1 MKYIT
6 VIWLLIVSGSKLQAQ
21 SPGDLSSI
29 RSLKQ
34 LSVWIDSLSAKKNTG
49 GVNFGYAQLDQ
60 ALWNGIPVHEVR
72 LMNDELKMEVL
83 AKTSGGAKKMI
94 QVLQEQYRDVIKK
107 EESWS
112 KTTYSVNTPET
123 TIELNVEADEDRPVT
138 ANTGAELKIS
148 FKPVYE
154 EPYPNIAKKTTPQPN
169 GMFYFLSLDY
179 YENNVQVYL
188 NDICI
193 YNASGRSRYINER
206 EINLN
211 PFILGRENVRLKVLI
226 TPGLDKNGQPYT
238 AIQKSSYATAEL
250 RKGFFKNEV
259 FELVETR
266 EVCKFKEY
274 VTDTINDGEVRYSS
288 YTGTYQYG
296 GKQLSAVYNFMA
308 DVSYQTDGWRNG
320 KDLRQDGNLKQK
332 VTALYEKLGKCI
344 EARDAAALSALM
356 YLAGKEGAAANYNQK
371 AAAITDRWTLWM
383 NMFKATNI
391 IKIEKDFDLEISGD
405 GKLIYAIPANQ
416 KDMLR
421 AIGKNTATGFTL
433 YMFEDKN
440 NNELKFIR

>member
-6 VIWLLIVSGSKLQAQ
+6 VLWLLLISVFALQAQ
-21 SPGDLSSI
+21 PGKDLFSI

-34 LSVWIDSLSAKKNTG
+34 LSVWRDSLNATHNTG
-49 GVNFGYAQLDQ
+49 DFNPGYAQLSQ

-72 LMNDELKMEVL
+72 FENNELKMEVL
-83 AKTSGGAKKMI
+83 AKTPGGAKRMI
-94 QVLQEQYRDVIKK
+94 QVVQEQYGDVVKKK
-107 EESWS
+107 EAWS
-112 KTTYSVNTPET
+112 GTVYSANTPEIN
-123 TIELNVEADEDRPVT
+123 IELSVDADKDKPLT
-138 ANTGAELKIS
+138 ANTGAELTMS

-154 EPYPNIAKKTTPQPN
+154 EPYPNIAKKIIPQPN

-193 YNASGRSRYINER
+193 YNALGRSRHINER

-211 PFILGRENVRLKVLI
+211 PFILGRENIKLKVLI
-226 TPGLDKNGQPYT
+226 TPGHDEKGQPY
-238 AIQKSSYATAEL
+238 ASIQKSSFATAEL

-259 FELVETR
+259 FELVEAR

-288 YTGTYQYG
+288 YTGTSQYG
-296 GKQLSAVYNFMA
+296 GRQLSAAYDFIV
-308 DVSYQTDGWRNG
+308 DVSYQTDGWANG
-320 KDLRQDGNLKQK
+320 KDLRQDKNLKQK
-332 VTALYEKLGKCI
+332 VTALYEKLAKII
-344 EARDAAALSALM
+344 EARDAAALSAIM
-356 YLAGKEGAAANYNQK
+356 YGAGKEDAEANYNQK
-371 AAAITDRWTLWM
+371 AALITDRWTQWM
-383 NMFKATNI
+383 DMLAKTNVV
-391 IKIEKDFDLEISGD
+391 KIEKDFDLEISGD
-405 GKLIYAIPANQ
+405 GKLIYAIPRNQ

-421 AIGKNTATGFTL
+421 AIGKNTVTGFTL

-440 NNELKFIR
+440 DDQLKFIR